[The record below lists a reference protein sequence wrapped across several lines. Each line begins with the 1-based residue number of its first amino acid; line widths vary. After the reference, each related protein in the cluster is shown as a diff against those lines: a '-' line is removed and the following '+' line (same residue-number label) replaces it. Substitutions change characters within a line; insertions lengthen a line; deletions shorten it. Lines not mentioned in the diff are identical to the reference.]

1 MLESINNR
9 LINASSA
16 LPRTKHLEK
25 IIAAAVC
32 LFIFFFS
39 LLFATEWMDE
49 LVNESFTVQDST
61 IISCASNCTKWRE
74 IVGRPTRHFGRS
86 LVRLRNGTRRLLLHH
101 GHTSSVS
108 IWWTIRSFNTC
119 QSRDHAVC
127 KIIRSFITFQ
137 SDCNFWPSAPP
148 PPFRIG
154 CAAK

>member
-86 LVRLRNGTRRLLLHH
+86 LVRLRNGTPRPLASDERFVHSTL
-101 GHTSSVS
+101 VS
-108 IWWTIRSFNTC
+108 HVTM
-119 QSRDHAVC
+119 
-127 KIIRSFITFQ
+127 
-137 SDCNFWPSAPP
+137 PSAKSFAHSSRSNPIAISGHPLPPPPLP